1 MLDIDMEERWR
12 EGSLE
17 EGREKW
23 LARLER
29 RLLDLERVVEFIV
42 GVGER
47 WRSAAVAKEAM
58 VLTLSVDCLR
68 LWAILRSISRRFSG
82 VSGVGGGFSSSSYG
96 SISVVVA
103 LGPLAVETE
112 EMDSPSES

>member
-1 MLDIDMEERWR
+1 MLEVDMDERWR

-17 EGREKW
+17 EGRQKW

-29 RLLDLERVVEFIV
+29 RLLDFERVVGV
-42 GVGER
+42 AGVGER

-82 VSGVGGGFSSSSYG
+82 VSGVGGGFNSSS
-96 SISVVVA
+96 
-103 LGPLAVETE
+103 
-112 EMDSPSES
+112 

>member
-1 MLDIDMEERWR
+1 MLEVDIEERWR
-12 EGSLE
+12 EGSFE

-29 RLLDLERVVEFIV
+29 RLLDLERVVEFV

-103 LGPLAVETE
+103 LGPLAVDTE

>member
-1 MLDIDMEERWR
+1 MEEVDIEGRWR

-29 RLLDLERVVEFIV
+29 RLLGLEKRVEVAV
-42 GVGER
+42 GVGEK
-47 WRSAAVAKEAM
+47 WRSAAVAKEAT
-58 VLTLSVDCLR
+58 VLTLSVECLR

-82 VSGVGGGFSSSSYG
+82 VSGVGGGFSSSS
-96 SISVVVA
+96 
-103 LGPLAVETE
+103 
-112 EMDSPSES
+112 